1 MSSLAVYSCLQN
13 GGSFF
18 AFRRV
23 CEDDLDNLLVEAIPG
38 KIKVVTEYRV
48 TIWKRKSDLWSLN
61 LTFNSFRAIETW
73 KLTRVIGAP
82 LFITLNV
89 KMLWLFKICSSQWK
103 VGGKGK
109 KSYPRKVFPY
119 FWCEGPRWN
128 YHPPPHLLGEGNH
141 GKLAHHMVFQIA
153 RNVWRNVC
161 QPGECG
167 NQLSYGSF
175 SR

>member
-103 VGGKGK
+103 VGEKGK

-128 YHPPPHLLGEGNH
+128 YHPPPPLRGRESWEIGSSH
-141 GKLAHHMVFQIA
+141 GLPNCAECLAECVST
-153 RNVWRNVC
+153 RGVWKSA
-161 QPGECG
+161 E
-167 NQLSYGSF
+167 LWEL
-175 SR
+175 